1 MVCKSSWTFKEGHGH
16 FLVYSLIRMALG
28 WSVQNSVFILIGIM
42 IILLVLP
49 FIRKFK
55 LGPIDV
61 ELDAQTEYLKI
72 RP

>member
-1 MVCKSSWTFKEGHGH
+1 MGIFFIILTGSL
-16 FLVYSLIRMALG
+16 LVYSLIRAALG

-55 LGPIDV
+55 LGSIDV

-72 RP
+72 RL